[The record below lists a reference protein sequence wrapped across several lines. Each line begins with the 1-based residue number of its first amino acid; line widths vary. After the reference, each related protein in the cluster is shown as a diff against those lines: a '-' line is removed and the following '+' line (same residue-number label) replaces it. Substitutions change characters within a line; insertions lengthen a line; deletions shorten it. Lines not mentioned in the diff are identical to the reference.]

1 MPDRWILSRFATVTK
16 EVTVHLEKYEFSQA
30 GEKLRDFTWG
40 EFADWYLEIAKIQ
53 RQEGIGKRQEADK
66 MLLYILQQ
74 LLILWHPFMPFV
86 TEVIWKNISQDLLI
100 VQPWPIAKSKNID
113 SSAENDFSRL
123 QELIVSIRNIRAQ
136 YKVRPD
142 NKVDVRL
149 QSSDEKIRQLLQE
162 NVAIIKTLARV
173 DNIEIISEV
182 SEPQSGCALAA
193 LDKITV
199 QVMLQNEDL
208 ESEKERIK
216 KECESLEVYIQTT
229 EKKLKNK
236 EFVSKAP
243 THIVETMRAKL
254 LEAKEKFET
263 LDITL

>member
-1 MPDRWILSRFATVTK
+1 M
-16 EVTVHLEKYEFSQA
+16 
-30 GEKLRDFTWG
+30 RDFTWG

-66 MLLYILQQ
+66 ILLFILQQ

-86 TEVIWKNISQDLLI
+86 TEVIHSVILSETKDLGDSSPVIRPAQNDNELLI

-113 SSAENDFSRL
+113 SSAEQNFSRL
-123 QELIVSIRNIRAQ
+123 QQLIVSIRNTRAQ

-142 NKVDVRL
+142 KKVDIRL
-149 QSSDEKIRQLLQE
+149 QSSDKKIRQLLLE
-162 NVAIIKTLARV
+162 NITIIKTLARV
-173 DNIEIISEV
+173 NEIEITAEV

-199 QVMLQNEDL
+199 HVMLPNEDL

-216 KECESLEVYIQTT
+216 KERESLEVYIQAT
-229 EKKLKNK
+229 ETKLENK

-243 THIVETMRAKL
+243 THIVETMKVKL
-254 LEAKEKFET
+254 QEAKEKLEI